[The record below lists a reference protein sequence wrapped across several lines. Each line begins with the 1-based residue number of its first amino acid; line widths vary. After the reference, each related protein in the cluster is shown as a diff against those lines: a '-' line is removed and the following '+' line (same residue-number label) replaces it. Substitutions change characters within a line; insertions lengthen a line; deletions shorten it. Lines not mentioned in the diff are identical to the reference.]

1 MIITGKYPNLRL
13 RRNRNSDWSRRL
25 VRENTLSVND
35 LILPIF
41 LVDGNNK
48 KQSIKSMPDI
58 YRYSVNRLSEIVD
71 KAVYNKIPMVALFPY
86 TQKKLKNNSGS
97 ESLNED
103 NLVCKAIQYIKKKY
117 KNSIGIMCDVALD
130 PYTSHGHDGLLSKG
144 KILND
149 ETIKILIKQDC
160 KVTVL
165 CEAPHYPKS
174 KYYPGYKNSWL
185 NIEKKS
191 PSLTIL
197 RSKAFASDRKTTLK
211 KFFL

>member
-13 RRNRNSDWSRRL
+13 RRNSNSDWSRRL

-58 YRYSVNRLSEIVD
+58 YRYSVNRLSDVVD

-86 TQKKLKNNSGS
+86 TSKKLKNDSGS

-103 NLVCKAIQYIKKKY
+103 NLVCKAIQYVKKKY
-117 KNSIGIMCDVALD
+117 KNTIGIMCDVALD
-130 PYTSHGHDGLLSKG
+130 PYTSHGHDGLIKSNQ
-144 KILND
+144 IIND
-149 ETIKILIKQDC
+149 ETIEVLIN
-160 KVTVL
+160 L
-165 CEAPHYPKS
+165 
-174 KYYPGYKNSWL
+174 
-185 NIEKKS
+185 
-191 PSLTIL
+191 SLIHI
-197 RSKAFASDRKTTLK
+197 
-211 KFFL
+211 